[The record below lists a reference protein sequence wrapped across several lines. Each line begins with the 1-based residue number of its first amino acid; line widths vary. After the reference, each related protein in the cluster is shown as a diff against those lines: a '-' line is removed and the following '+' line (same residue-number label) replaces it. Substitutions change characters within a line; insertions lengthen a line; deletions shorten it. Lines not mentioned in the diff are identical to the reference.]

1 MKKRKAIA
9 VLSIAGSDSCGGAGV
24 QADIKTISAL
34 GLYACSCITAITA
47 QNTQEVKAV
56 QATNADILSS
66 QIDAVLEDFEIK
78 AIKTGMIYTPENVL
92 AIKESLMKNQYKNPL
107 VLDPVL
113 IATSGGKLAKEE
125 LLPCMERE
133 LFPIATLITPNLK
146 EAEAIVGFKVE
157 DSEGMQRAGAYII
170 EQFGAK
176 NVLIKGGHLNGNEMI
191 DVLVKED
198 GDVKMFSNEKIETSN
213 THGTGCTLSSAIA
226 CYLAMNIDITVSVL
240 NAKRYVSEAIYS
252 AKNLELGKGNGSL
265 NHLFFPKEL
274 IITE

>member
-1 MKKRKAIA
+1 MKKKKAIA

-47 QNTQEVKAV
+47 QNTKEVKAV

-92 AIKESLMKNQYKNPL
+92 AIKESLKKNQYHNPL

-157 DSEGMQRAGAYII
+157 DTEGMQRAGAYII

-240 NAKRYVSEAIYS
+240 NAKRYVSEAIYN
-252 AKNLELGKGNGSL
+252 AKDLALGKGNGSL

>member
-1 MKKRKAIA
+1 MTKKAIA
-9 VLSIAGSDSCGGAGV
+9 VLSIAGSDSCGGAGI

-34 GLYACSCITAITA
+34 GLYACSCVTATTA

-133 LFPIATLITPNLK
+133 LFPLATLITPNLK

-157 DSEGMQRAGAYII
+157 DTEEMQRAGAYII

-198 GDVKMFSNEKIETSN
+198 GEVKMFSNEKIETKN

-226 CYLAMNIDITVSVL
+226 CYLAMNIDVTVSVL
-240 NAKRYVSEAIYS
+240 NAKRYVSEAIYN
-252 AKNLELGKGNGSL
+252 AKDLELGKGNGSL